1 MRRDWEPGAPRT
13 VTGEGR
19 AQRQRAAGAILSLG
33 LCPLGVDSGNTRPS
47 TSGRWDRA
55 EVRGGGRESSFRS
68 QPDSSVSRLSRRP
81 PCLTLGCCCLRAQA
95 GPAGRSLGQKSR
107 YALLPGGRAGVKGRL
122 RLVATC
128 GPSTPSSST
137 PSPSDPPP
145 PLLFS
150 HMWRLPAT
158 GLPWQ
163 LVPLGRVHAGRSS
176 PTGPGL
182 EARVGAL
189 GPPRDF

>member
-47 TSGRWDRA
+47 TSGHWDRA
-55 EVRGGGRESSFRS
+55 EVRGGGRESSFRP

-128 GPSTPSSST
+128 GPSTPSSSCPAAAAKDRPPQATGSRRASWAGGGTGT
-137 PSPSDPPP
+137 PTPWKWQPGEAATSA
-145 PLLFS
+145 
-150 HMWRLPAT
+150 RILPA
-158 GLPWQ
+158 PW
-163 LVPLGRVHAGRSS
+163 
-176 PTGPGL
+176 
-182 EARVGAL
+182 
-189 GPPRDF
+189 